1 LYSYRTIIR
10 GENLTVLA
18 IFIIHYQNKPESVD
32 QKWFS
37 NVPSDVR
44 DEETITHKI
53 FTLYLFLYYQRTL
66 ALEMGLEFNF
76 TGILG
81 PDICT
86 HAEQTQ
92 ALSWTTISWH
102 CNRELWLSL

>member
-92 ALSWTTISWH
+92 ALS
-102 CNRELWLSL
+102 